1 MGSTMLGALPEVS
14 EGVANSGIGKRICS
28 TVYIKNMSGDL
39 LKWQLLP
46 TDSKRQTLIIALVQ
60 TRVDDVVGW
69 GEAEARC
76 GLEER
81 KILEVSVCI
90 VQHYESYQAAE
101 QS

>member
-1 MGSTMLGALPEVS
+1 MSGGLPEVS
-14 EGVANSGIGKRICS
+14 EGVANSGFGKPNFS
-28 TVYIKNMSGDL
+28 AEYLKNISGDL
-39 LKWQLLP
+39 LKRQLLL
-46 TDSKRQTLIIALVQ
+46 TDSKRQALIIALVQ